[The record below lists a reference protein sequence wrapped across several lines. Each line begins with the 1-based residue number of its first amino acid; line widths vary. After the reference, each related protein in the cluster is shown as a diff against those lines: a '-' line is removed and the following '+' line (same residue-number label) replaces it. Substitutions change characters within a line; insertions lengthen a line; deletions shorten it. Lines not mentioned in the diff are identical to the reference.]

1 MKALALVVVA
11 VAIQCVAFPAGAQ
24 QSSSEG
30 NAGRS
35 PRQAAPASAAA
46 SATAPVPATAPIA
59 APASRSR
66 ITAPVLI
73 RDATVHT
80 LTSAGV
86 LEHTDILISDGKIA
100 EMGRGLSAP
109 ATAEIIEA
117 GGRPVTPGLFGG
129 LGHLG
134 IEEIS
139 EEPVGQD
146 YSLKLG
152 AMRPE
157 FDVTPAFNSDSVVLG
172 VNRIGGIT
180 FAMLAPSAAAGKGAA
195 GTIIAGQG
203 SMARLDGTV
212 EPTARALFVDVGGD
226 AAVLSGGSRAAQFML
241 LQQAIDEARSPKSL
255 LPGDARLL
263 TPLGRQALAT
273 YVGAGATSTDSDGGG
288 RGGRGPIVFDVDRA
302 SDIRQ
307 VISFAQREKLHLVIK
322 GATEAWRVA
331 TELAA
336 AQVPVLLNPLD
347 NLPESFDAVGATLD
361 NAARL
366 QHAGVKIAFTFDD
379 PAPHNIRRL
388 RQAAGIAVAHGLPWE
403 DALAAI
409 TRNPAEIFG
418 VTAANGSLARGR
430 PADLVLWS
438 GDPLEVTTLADRVF
452 IQGVAQSMHSRQ
464 TELRDR
470 YLLKLRAKAA
480 R

>member
-1 MKALALVVVA
+1 MKALASVVVA
-11 VAIQCVAFPAGAQ
+11 VAIQCVAFP
-24 QSSSEG
+24 S
-30 NAGRS
+30 R
-35 PRQAAPASAAA
+35 AAP
-46 SATAPVPATAPIA
+46 
-59 APASRSR
+59 
-66 ITAPVLI
+66 PVLI

-100 EMGRGLSAP
+100 EMGHGLTAP
-109 ATAEIIEA
+109 ANAEVIEA
-117 GGRPVTPGLFGG
+117 SGRPVTPGLFGG

-157 FDVTPAFNSDSVVLG
+157 FDVTPAFNPDSVVLG

-212 EPTARALFVDVGGD
+212 EPTTRALFVDVGGD

-273 YVGAGATSTDSDGGG
+273 YVGAGATSIDTGGGG
-288 RGGRGPIVFDVDRA
+288 RGGNSGTIVFDVDRA

-307 VISFAQREKLHLVIK
+307 VIAFAKREKLHLVIK

-331 TELAA
+331 PELAA

-347 NLPESFDAVGATLD
+347 DLPESFDAVGATLE

-430 PADLVLWS
+430 A
-438 GDPLEVTTLADRVF
+438 
-452 IQGVAQSMHSRQ
+452 SR
-464 TELRDR
+464 
-470 YLLKLRAKAA
+470 
-480 R
+480 

>member
-1 MKALALVVVA
+1 MKALALVVVTL
-11 VAIQCVAFPAGAQ
+11 AIQCAAFP
-24 QSSSEG
+24 S
-30 NAGRS
+30 R
-35 PRQAAPASAAA
+35 
-46 SATAPVPATAPIA
+46 ATP
-59 APASRSR
+59 
-66 ITAPVLI
+66 PVLI

-80 LTSAGV
+80 MTSAGV

-100 EMGRGLSAP
+100 EMGHGLNAP
-109 ATAEIIEA
+109 ASAEVIDA

-157 FDVTPAFNSDSVVLG
+157 FDVTPAFNPDSVVLG

-180 FAMLAPSAAAGKGAA
+180 FAMLAPSAVAGKGAA

-226 AAVLSGGSRAAQFML
+226 ASVLSGGSRAAQFML
-241 LQQAIDEARSPKSL
+241 LQQAIGEARSPKSL

-263 TPLGRQALAT
+263 TPGGRQALAT
-273 YVGAGATSTDSDGGG
+273 YVGGGTASTIGAS
-288 RGGRGPIVFDVDRA
+288 GPIVFDVDRA

-307 VISFAQREKLHLVIK
+307 VISFARREKLHLVIK

-336 AQVPVLLNPLD
+336 ARVPVLLNPLD
-347 NLPESFDAVGATLD
+347 DLPESFDAVGSTLE

-403 DALAAI
+403 EGLAAI

-470 YLLKLRAKAA
+470 YLLKLRANAA

>member
-1 MKALALVVVA
+1 M
-11 VAIQCVAFPAGAQ
+11 
-24 QSSSEG
+24 S
-30 NAGRS
+30 
-35 PRQAAPASAAA
+35 
-46 SATAPVPATAPIA
+46 
-59 APASRSR
+59 
-66 ITAPVLI
+66 
-73 RDATVHT
+73 
-80 LTSAGV
+80 SAGV

-100 EMGRGLSAP
+100 EMGHGLSAP
-109 ATAEIIEA
+109 ANAEIIEA

-157 FDVTPAFNSDSVVLG
+157 FDVTPAFNPDSVVLG
-172 VNRIGGIT
+172 VSRIGGIT
-180 FAMLAPSAAAGKGAA
+180 FAMLAPSAVAGKGAA

-226 AAVLSGGSRAAQFML
+226 ASVLSGGSRAAQFML
-241 LQQAIDEARSPKSL
+241 LQQAIGEARSPKSL

-263 TPLGRQALAT
+263 TPGGRQALAT
-273 YVGAGATSTDSDGGG
+273 YVGAGATYVGGAGKSVGGSATDGGG
-288 RGGRGPIVFDVDRA
+288 GAGGPIVFDVDRA

-307 VISFAQREKLHLVIK
+307 VISFAHREKLHVVIK

-347 NLPESFDAVGATLD
+347 NLPESFDAVGATLE

-452 IQGVAQSMHSRQ
+452 IQGVAQSMQSRQ

>member
-1 MKALALVVVA
+1 MKAPSLLMVAL
-11 VAIQCVAFPAGAQ
+11 AIQCVAFGQGAAQ
-24 QSSSEG
+24 VAST
-30 NAGRS
+30 
-35 PRQAAPASAAA
+35 PTPVPAPASPGR
-46 SATAPVPATAPIA
+46 ATP
-59 APASRSR
+59 
-66 ITAPVLI
+66 PVLI

-80 LTSAGV
+80 MSSAGV
-86 LEHTDILISDGKIA
+86 LQHTDILISDGKIA
-100 EMGRGLSAP
+100 EMGHGLSAP
-109 ATAEIIEA
+109 SNAEIIDA

-134 IEEIS
+134 IEEIT

-146 YSLKLG
+146 YALKLG

-157 FDVTPAFNSDSVVLG
+157 FDVTPAFNPDSIVLG

-226 AAVLSGGSRAAQFML
+226 ASVLSGGSRAAQFML
-241 LQQAIDEARSPKSL
+241 LQQAIGEARSPKSL

-263 TPLGRQALAT
+263 TPGGRAALAMYVGGGGT
-273 YVGAGATSTDSDGGG
+273 YVGGATSSAERSGGASGGG
-288 RGGRGPIVFDVDRA
+288 DAASKEGTGRLIVFDVDRA

-307 VISFAQREKLHLVIK
+307 VISFAKREKLHVVIK

-336 AQVPVLLNPLD
+336 ARVPVLLNPLD
-347 NLPESFDAVGATLD
+347 DLPESFDAVGATLE

-452 IQGVAQSMHSRQ
+452 IQGVAQSMQSRQ

-470 YLLKLRAKAA
+470 YLLKLRANAA

>member
-1 MKALALVVVA
+1 MKALWGAIAALAIQSATFQA
-11 VAIQCVAFPAGAQ
+11 VADPNG
-24 QSSSEG
+24 
-30 NAGRS
+30 
-35 PRQAAPASAAA
+35 
-46 SATAPVPATAPIA
+46 T
-59 APASRSR
+59 
-66 ITAPVLI
+66 VLI

-80 LTSAGV
+80 MTAAGT

-100 EMGRGLSAP
+100 AIGHGLDAP
-109 ATAEIIEA
+109 ANAEIIAA

-129 LGHLG
+129 IGHLG
-134 IEEIS
+134 IEEIG
-139 EEPVGQD
+139 EESTVDD
-146 YSLKLG
+146 YALKLG
-152 AMRPE
+152 SMRPE
-157 FDVTPAFNSDSVVLG
+157 FDVTMAFNPDSVVLG

-180 FAMLAPSAAAGKGAA
+180 FAMLAPSAEAGGKGSSS
-195 GTIIAGQG
+195 TIIAGQG
-203 SMARLDGTV
+203 SMARLDGTL
-212 EPTARALFVDVGGD
+212 EPAARALFVAVGGD
-226 AAVLSGGSRAAQFML
+226 ANALSGGTRAAQFML
-241 LQQAIDEARSPKSL
+241 LQQAIAEVRAPKSL

-263 TPLGRQALAT
+263 TPGGRQALAT
-273 YVGAGATSTDSDGGG
+273 YLEGGS
-288 RGGRGPIVFDVDRA
+288 PIVPAGDSLASRSVVPAGGSLASRSVVFSADRA

-307 VISFAQREKLHLVIK
+307 VIAFAKREKLHVAISG
-322 GATEAWRVA
+322 GAEAWRVA
-331 TELAA
+331 PELASA
-336 AQVPVLLNPLD
+336 RIPVILDPLD
-347 NLPESFDAVGATLD
+347 DLPDSFDAVGSTLE

-366 QHAGVKIAFTFDD
+366 QHAGVKIAFSFDD
-379 PAPHNIRRL
+379 PAPHNIRKI
-388 RQAAGIAVAHGLPWE
+388 RQAAGIAVAHGLSWD

-470 YLLKLRAKAA
+470 YLPKLRANAA

>member
-11 VAIQCVAFPAGAQ
+11 LAIQCVASPEGAT
-24 QSSSEG
+24 
-30 NAGRS
+30 
-35 PRQAAPASAAA
+35 P
-46 SATAPVPATAPIA
+46 
-59 APASRSR
+59 
-66 ITAPVLI
+66 PVLI

-80 LTSAGV
+80 MSSAGV
-86 LEHTDILISDGKIA
+86 LQHTDILISDGKIA
-100 EMGRGLSAP
+100 EMGHGLSAP
-109 ATAEIIEA
+109 ANAEIIDA

-134 IEEIS
+134 IEEIT

-157 FDVTPAFNSDSVVLG
+157 FDVTPAFNPDSVVLG

-180 FAMLAPSAAAGKGAA
+180 FAMLAPSAVAGKGAA

-226 AAVLSGGSRAAQFML
+226 ASVLSGGSRAAQFML
-241 LQQAIDEARSPKSL
+241 LQQAIGEARSPKSL

-263 TPLGRQALAT
+263 TPLGRQALAAYVGGGTT
-273 YVGAGATSTDSDGGG
+273 YVGAAAKSVGGNATDGGG
-288 RGGRGPIVFDVDRA
+288 GPIVFDVDRA

-307 VISFAQREKLHLVIK
+307 VISFARRENLHLVIK

-336 AQVPVLLNPLD
+336 ARVPVLLNPLD
-347 NLPESFDAVGATLD
+347 DLPESFDAVGATLE

-470 YLLKLRAKAA
+470 YLLKLRANAA

>member
-1 MKALALVVVA
+1 MKALSLLMVAL
-11 VAIQCVAFPAGAQ
+11 AIQCVAF
-24 QSSSEG
+24 EV
-30 NAGRS
+30 NAGPS
-35 PRQAAPASAAA
+35 AAQVAPAP
-46 SATAPVPATAPIA
+46 TP
-59 APASRSR
+59 
-66 ITAPVLI
+66 PVLI

-80 LTSAGV
+80 MSSAGV
-86 LEHTDILISDGKIA
+86 LQHTDILISDGKIT
-100 EMGRGLSAP
+100 EMGHGLSAP
-109 ATAEIIEA
+109 ANAEIIDA

-134 IEEIS
+134 IEEIT

-146 YSLKLG
+146 YALKLG

-157 FDVTPAFNSDSVVLG
+157 FDVTPAFNPDSIVLG

-226 AAVLSGGSRAAQFML
+226 ASVLSGGSRAAQFML
-241 LQQAIDEARSPKSL
+241 LQQAIGEARSPKSL

-263 TPLGRQALAT
+263 TPGGRQALAT
-273 YVGAGATSTDSDGGG
+273 YVGGGATYGGAAGKSAGGSATDGGG
-288 RGGRGPIVFDVDRA
+288 GAGGLIVFDVDRA

-307 VISFAQREKLHLVIK
+307 VISFAKREKLHLVIK

-336 AQVPVLLNPLD
+336 ARVPVLLNPLD
-347 NLPESFDAVGATLD
+347 DLPESFDAVGATLE

-452 IQGVAQSMHSRQ
+452 IQGVAQSMQSRQ

-470 YLLKLRAKAA
+470 YLLKLRANAA

>member
-1 MKALALVVVA
+1 MRTLLPLMVAL
-11 VAIQCVAFPAGAQ
+11 AIQCVTFQVDAGQGAAQ
-24 QSSSEG
+24 V
-30 NAGRS
+30 
-35 PRQAAPASAAA
+35 APASA
-46 SATAPVPATAPIA
+46 SRATP
-59 APASRSR
+59 
-66 ITAPVLI
+66 PVLI

-80 LTSAGV
+80 LTSAGI
-86 LEHTDILISDGKIA
+86 LQHTDILISEGKIA
-100 EMGRGLSAP
+100 EMGQGLTAP
-109 ATAEIIEA
+109 ANAEVIEA
-117 GGRPVTPGLFGG
+117 SGRPVTPGLFGG

-157 FDVTPAFNSDSVVLG
+157 FDVTPAFNPDSIVLG

-212 EPTARALFVDVGGD
+212 EPTARALFVEVGGD
-226 AAVLSGGSRAAQFML
+226 AAVLSGGTRAAQFML
-241 LQQAIDEARSPKSL
+241 LQQALSEARSPKSL

-273 YVGAGATSTDSDGGG
+273 YVGAGATSTDTGGGG
-288 RGGRGPIVFDVDRA
+288 RGGNSRPIVFDVDRA

-307 VISFAQREKLHLVIK
+307 VISLAKREKLHLVIK

-331 TELAA
+331 PELAA

-347 NLPESFDAVGATLD
+347 DLPESFDAIGATLE

-452 IQGVAQSMHSRQ
+452 IQGVAQSMQSRQ

-470 YLLKLRAKAA
+470 YLLKLRTKAA